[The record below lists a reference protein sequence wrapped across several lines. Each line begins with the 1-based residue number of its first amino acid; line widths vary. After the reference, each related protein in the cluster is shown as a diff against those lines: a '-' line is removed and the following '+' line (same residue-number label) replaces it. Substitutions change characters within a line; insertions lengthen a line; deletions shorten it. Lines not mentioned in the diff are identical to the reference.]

1 MQTLESSIE
10 ALEKRVAKLEAQNWR
25 FKKAGIASFI
35 IATAIIIMGQAPA
48 KRIVT
53 ADEFILKDSLGIVR
67 AKLGFAGVSQ
77 DPTLTLID
85 VNGRERAYLATEA
98 IEFAD
103 SNGTTRVL
111 LGSSNAISY
120 KLVEGKTQ
128 ITDQGPGLF
137 FDGADRKVLMEIRGM
152 SSGSSI
158 SFLGQGPAEWGQQ
171 AVLESS
177 ADGPSLTLSDAQGF
191 RTIAGIASLK
201 TPRTG
206 ASTKTSAASV
216 ILFDKEGRSVWSA
229 P

>member
-1 MQTLESSIE
+1 MQILESSVE

-35 IATAIIIMGQAPA
+35 IATAIIMMGQAPA

-53 ADEFILKDSLGIVR
+53 ADEFILKDSPGIAR
-67 AKLGFAGVSQ
+67 ATLGFAGVSNE
-77 DPTLTLID
+77 PTLTLID
-85 VNGRERAYLATEA
+85 SNRRERAYLTTEA

-103 SNGTTRVL
+103 VNGTTRVL
-111 LGSSNAISY
+111 LGSTAAAD
-120 KLVEGKTQ
+120 LVVEGKTQ
-128 ITDQGPGLF
+128 IVDQGPRLF
-137 FDGADRKVLMEIRGM
+137 FNGADRKTLMEIRGM

-158 SFLGQGPAEWGQQ
+158 SFLGQRPAKWGQQ

-201 TPRTG
+201 TPSTG